1 MENFLIMLMDLMRK
15 KATGFDL
22 STVQGM
28 KNQSWK

>member
-22 STVQGM
+22 STAPGM
-28 KNQSWK
+28 KN